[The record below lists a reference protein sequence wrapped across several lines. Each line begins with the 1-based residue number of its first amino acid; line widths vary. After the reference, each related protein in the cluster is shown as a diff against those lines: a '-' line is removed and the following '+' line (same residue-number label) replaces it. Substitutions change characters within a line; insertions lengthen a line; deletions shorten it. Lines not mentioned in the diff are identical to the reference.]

1 MCGLNGGQSLG
12 PRFCNAVAQAVID
25 RRRQR
30 GTLIGLAIGD
40 AMGASIEFKAPGT
53 FIEVTDFRAGG
64 PHGLAA
70 GEWTDDTS
78 MALALADSIAEV
90 GWDLNDQAARYV
102 AWWRTGAYSVNGRAF
117 DIGATTSA
125 ALSRFLETGDAW
137 TSGDAAA
144 RASGNGS
151 IMRLAPVSIT

>member
-1 MCGLNGGQSLG
+1 M
-12 PRFCNAVAQAVID
+12 AQAVID
-25 RRRQR
+25 RHRQR

-40 AMGASIEFKAPGT
+40 AMGASVEFTAPGT
-53 FIEVTDFRAGG
+53 FVEVTDFRAGG

-102 AWWRTGAYSVNGRAF
+102 AWCAPAPTPSMGVRLTSV
-117 DIGATTSA
+117 
-125 ALSRFLETGDAW
+125 
-137 TSGDAAA
+137 
-144 RASGNGS
+144 
-151 IMRLAPVSIT
+151 